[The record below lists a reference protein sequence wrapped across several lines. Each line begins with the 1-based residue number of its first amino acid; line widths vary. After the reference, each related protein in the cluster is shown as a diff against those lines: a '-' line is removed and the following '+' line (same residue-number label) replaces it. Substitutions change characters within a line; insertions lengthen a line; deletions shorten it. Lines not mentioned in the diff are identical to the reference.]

1 MMDYIDYVYS
11 IMKKKMEE
19 NLKSDT
25 ILEEVAIYLVGIR
38 GFCFLI
44 ANNLLS
50 HSATIENHNMYR
62 LRDKNALFYGEI
74 R

>member
-1 MMDYIDYVYS
+1 MDYIDHVYG
-11 IMKKKMEE
+11 ILKKEMEE

-50 HSATIENHNMYR
+50 RCAVIEGHNMYR
-62 LRDKNALFYGEI
+62 LRDKNTSFYGEI
-74 R
+74 Q